1 MCRILFFSIWFLFH
15 PVHVTMTSIDYVP
28 EMKSYKVFIR
38 MYFDDF
44 LRDCHLEAGDI
55 QNKQFSEN
63 NSTSRDVMEKYLK
76 EKIVIKVNEE
86 QLSGKLKEM
95 NLADNQISMTLEYG
109 AGKQPKTITVKNLIM
124 IGLYSDMSNMLIVK
138 INDFEEGLKLT
149 SDLTEQTFKIK

>member
-1 MCRILFFSIWFLFH
+1 MFRILFFSIWFLFH
-15 PVHVTMTSIDYVP
+15 PVHVTMTSIDYIP

-44 LRDCHLEAGDI
+44 LRDCHLDAGDI

-95 NLADNQISMTLEYG
+95 NLADNQISMILEYG
-109 AGKQPKTITVKNLIM
+109 AGKQAKTITVKNLIM
-124 IGLYSDMSNMLIVK
+124 IGLYSDMSNMLILK

>member
-1 MCRILFFSIWFLFH
+1 MFRILFFSIWFLFH

-55 QNKQFSEN
+55 QIKQFSDN
-63 NSTSRDVMEKYLK
+63 NSASRDVMEKYLK

-95 NLADNQISMTLEYG
+95 NLADNQISMILEYG
-109 AGKQPKTITVKNLIM
+109 AGKQPETITVKNLIM

-138 INDFEEGLKLT
+138 VNDFEEGLKLT

>member
-1 MCRILFFSIWFLFH
+1 MFRILFFSIWFLFH
-15 PVHVTMTSIDYVP
+15 PVHVTMTSIDYIP

-44 LRDCHLEAGDI
+44 LRDCHLDAGDI

-95 NLADNQISMTLEYG
+95 NLADNQISMILEYG
-109 AGKQPKTITVKNLIM
+109 AGKQAKTITVKILIM
-124 IGLYSDMSNMLIVK
+124 IGLYSDMSNMLIIK

>member
-1 MCRILFFSIWFLFH
+1 MFRILFFSIWFLFH
-15 PVHVTMTSIDYVP
+15 PVHVTMTSIDYIP

-44 LRDCHLEAGDI
+44 LRDCHLDAGDI

-95 NLADNQISMTLEYG
+95 NLADNQISMILEYG
-109 AGKQPKTITVKNLIM
+109 AGKQAKTITVKNLIM
-124 IGLYSDMSNMLIVK
+124 IGLYSDMSNMLILK

-149 SDLTEQTFKIK
+149 SDLTEHTFKIK

>member
-1 MCRILFFSIWFLFH
+1 MFRILFFSIWFLFH
-15 PVHVTMTSIDYVP
+15 PVHVTMTSIDYIP

-44 LRDCHLEAGDI
+44 LRDCHLDAGDI

-63 NSTSRDVMEKYLK
+63 NSTSRGVMEKYLK

-95 NLADNQISMTLEYG
+95 NLADNQISMILEYG
-109 AGKQPKTITVKNLIM
+109 AGKQAKTITVKNLIM
-124 IGLYSDMSNMLIVK
+124 IGLYSDMSNMLILK